1 MKKNELL
8 SALRSLQNNKNR
20 TALAV
25 TVGVMAM
32 LLLLLSEL
40 LPSGN
45 TQKTAASTVRTAA
58 VSQYQTQLE
67 QQLEELISQLQGAGR
82 TTVMVTLTT
91 GEETIYAVDTQ
102 TGDLQ
107 QQETHVLLQD
117 GSALAE
123 TTYLPQ
129 VCGVAVLCE
138 GGGDVR
144 VAARITEL
152 LHSLLDLPANRICV
166 EQRKC
171 FDRAPKLF
179 TQKQRRKRFMRA
191 LSRNTRRVTAL
202 TLAAALVIAVYL
214 NWQYARAD
222 ITPQTEDDT
231 LMVSAEP
238 VEAEAETAITDALPT
253 EAEAASGVNKNY
265 GEAQLVSVANDSGTR
280 FFEQAR
286 LKREKAHDE
295 AMDTLQKSLKS
306 SSLTAEEKKEYTAQM
321 AAGLEDLNVEN
332 EIETLVRAKGFADC
346 LCFLQAGRADLTVMT
361 AGEPLTAAQVAQIR
375 DVVMNKS
382 SVTAQNITVVEVK

>member
-1 MKKNELL
+1 
-8 SALRSLQNNKNR
+8 
-20 TALAV
+20 
-25 TVGVMAM
+25 
-32 LLLLLSEL
+32 
-40 LPSGN
+40 
-45 TQKTAASTVRTAA
+45 
-58 VSQYQTQLE
+58 
-67 QQLEELISQLQGAGR
+67 
-82 TTVMVTLTT
+82 
-91 GEETIYAVDTQ
+91 
-102 TGDLQ
+102 
-107 QQETHVLLQD
+107 
-117 GSALAE
+117 
-123 TTYLPQ
+123 
-129 VCGVAVLCE
+129 
-138 GGGDVR
+138 
-144 VAARITEL
+144 
-152 LHSLLDLPANRICV
+152 
-166 EQRKC
+166 
-171 FDRAPKLF
+171 
-179 TQKQRRKRFMRA
+179 MRA

-202 TLAAALVIAVYL
+202 TLAAALVVAVYL

-238 VEAEAETAITDALPT
+238 VEADAETTITDALPT
-253 EAEAASGVNKNY
+253 EAASGVNKNY

-286 LKREKAHDE
+286 LKREKVHDE

-321 AAGLEDLNVEN
+321 AAGLEDLNAEN

>member
-1 MKKNELL
+1 
-8 SALRSLQNNKNR
+8 
-20 TALAV
+20 
-25 TVGVMAM
+25 
-32 LLLLLSEL
+32 
-40 LPSGN
+40 
-45 TQKTAASTVRTAA
+45 
-58 VSQYQTQLE
+58 
-67 QQLEELISQLQGAGR
+67 
-82 TTVMVTLTT
+82 
-91 GEETIYAVDTQ
+91 
-102 TGDLQ
+102 
-107 QQETHVLLQD
+107 
-117 GSALAE
+117 
-123 TTYLPQ
+123 
-129 VCGVAVLCE
+129 
-138 GGGDVR
+138 
-144 VAARITEL
+144 
-152 LHSLLDLPANRICV
+152 
-166 EQRKC
+166 
-171 FDRAPKLF
+171 
-179 TQKQRRKRFMRA
+179 MRA

-202 TLAAALVIAVYL
+202 TLAAALVVAVYL

-238 VEAEAETAITDALPT
+238 VDAKAETTITDALPT
-253 EAEAASGVNKNY
+253 EAEAVSGASKNY

-321 AAGLEDLNVEN
+321 AAGLEDLNAEN
-332 EIETLVRAKGFADC
+332 EIETLVRAKGFAD

>member
-1 MKKNELL
+1 
-8 SALRSLQNNKNR
+8 
-20 TALAV
+20 
-25 TVGVMAM
+25 
-32 LLLLLSEL
+32 
-40 LPSGN
+40 
-45 TQKTAASTVRTAA
+45 
-58 VSQYQTQLE
+58 
-67 QQLEELISQLQGAGR
+67 
-82 TTVMVTLTT
+82 
-91 GEETIYAVDTQ
+91 
-102 TGDLQ
+102 
-107 QQETHVLLQD
+107 
-117 GSALAE
+117 
-123 TTYLPQ
+123 
-129 VCGVAVLCE
+129 
-138 GGGDVR
+138 
-144 VAARITEL
+144 
-152 LHSLLDLPANRICV
+152 
-166 EQRKC
+166 
-171 FDRAPKLF
+171 
-179 TQKQRRKRFMRA
+179 MRA

-238 VEAEAETAITDALPT
+238 VEAEAE
-253 EAEAASGVNKNY
+253 AASGVNKNY

-295 AMDTLQKSLKS
+295 AMDTLQKSLKT
-306 SSLTAEEKKEYTAQM
+306 SSLTAEEKKEYAAQM
-321 AAGLEDLNVEN
+321 AAGLEDLNAEN